1 MSEPIRIFLPHAPDM
16 LQNYFG
22 DKAVEGLRALGEV
35 KFNSLGHP
43 LNTTDLV
50 GAAEGAQIIV
60 SDRQTAGEAA
70 AFQALPDL
78 VAFMRCAV
86 DIRTIDV
93 AAASAAGV
101 LVTRA
106 SPGFIPAVAELAIGF
121 MIDLGRNITRSTF
134 EFRAG
139 RQPPAPMGRQ
149 LNGGTLGIIGYGAIG
164 RYLAEL
170 GIALGMRV
178 LVSDPYVKI
187 AREDVRR
194 LPLGDLLP
202 EADFVVCLAVA
213 SEETEN
219 LIDAKALA
227 RMKRSA
233 YFINLSRGDLVDEA
247 ALKIALDAGLIAG
260 AAMDVGRAPDQMPSP
275 ALAGRQDVIATPH
288 LGGLTPS
295 AIEHQA
301 LETVAQAAEIVAGRA
316 PKGSVNADK
325 ANRLARLVK
334 R

>member
-35 KFNSLGHP
+35 KINSLGHP
-43 LNTTDLV
+43 LDTTDLV
-50 GAAEGAQIIV
+50 RAAEGCQIIL
-60 SDRQTAGEAA
+60 SDRRTPGEAA

-106 SPGFIPAVAELAIGF
+106 SPGFVPAVAELAIGF
-121 MIDLGRNITRSTF
+121 MIDLGRNITRSTL

-170 GIALGMRV
+170 AIALGMRV

-187 AREDVRR
+187 AREDVRQ

-202 EADFVVCLAVA
+202 EADFVVCLAAA

-247 ALKIALDAGLIAG
+247 ALTIAIDAGLIAG
-260 AAMDVGRAPDQMPSP
+260 AAVDVGRAPDQMPSP
-275 ALAGRQDVIATPH
+275 ALAARQDVIATPH

-316 PKGSVNADK
+316 PKGSVNAEK
-325 ANRLARLVK
+325 AHRLARLVK

>member
-1 MSEPIRIFLPHAPDM
+1 MARTIRIFLPHAPDM
-16 LQNYFG
+16 LKNYYG
-22 DKAVEGLRALGEV
+22 DKAVEGLRALGEL

-43 LNTTDLV
+43 LSTPELV
-50 GAAEGAQIIV
+50 READGCQIIV
-60 SDRQTAGEAA
+60 SDRQTPGEAA
-70 AFQALPDL
+70 AFRALPDL
-78 VAFMRCAV
+78 IAFMRCAV

-93 AAASAAGV
+93 AAASETGV

-106 SPGFIPAVAELAIGF
+106 SPGFVPAVAELAIGF
-121 MIDLGRNITRSTF
+121 MIDLGRNISPSTF

-139 RQPPAPMGRQ
+139 RRPPAPMGRQ
-149 LNGGTLGIIGYGAIG
+149 LDGSTLGIIGYGAIG

-170 GIALGMRV
+170 GIALGMQV
-178 LVSDPYVKI
+178 LVSDPYVNI
-187 AREDVRR
+187 ARGDVRQ

-213 SEETEN
+213 TEETEN

-233 YFINLSRGDLVDEA
+233 YFINLSRGNLVDET
-247 ALKIALDAGLIAG
+247 ALTMALDAGLIAG

-275 ALAGRQDVIATPH
+275 RLAARHDVIATPH
-288 LGGLTPS
+288 LGGLTPP

-301 LETVAQAAEIVAGRA
+301 METVAQAAEIVAGRA
-316 PKGSVNADK
+316 PQGSVNAER
-325 ANRLARLVK
+325 AHRLSRLANF
-334 R
+334 